1 MTNIKIKIAPN
12 IAHKNIDVYANCFR
26 DSGKQSEIVTKHYS
40 VECKKHDV
48 NILPKSNDEV
58 INVCDDKLYVHCF
71 LESYQ
76 SIRYSFDG
84 TLNKDSAIAKKGII
98 ELEPTDAEN
107 NLTEIA
113 IGIYCD
119 VQDVYKDICNVK
131 VKQQIITPECFFNG
145 SVTSTPL
152 VISKS
157 EKLTL
162 STRAENIIY
171 SIDSARTFHKVENNS
186 YDIAFSK
193 LGNFNIIAYGLNG
206 SKKSKKN
213 EQQVTVIG
221 TPILLDIGS
230 GNALDTGKG
239 FALFHFE

>member
-1 MTNIKIKIAPN
+1 MTNVKIKIEPR
-12 IAHKNIDVYANCFR
+12 IAHKKIDVYANCFS
-26 DSGKQSEIVTKHYS
+26 DYGKQSEIVTKHYS

-58 INVCDDKLYVHCF
+58 INVCDDRLYISCF

-98 ELEPTDAEN
+98 ELEPTGDEN

-119 VQDVYKDICNVK
+119 VQDVFKYTCNVK
-131 VKQQIITPECFFNG
+131 VKQQTITPECFFNG
-145 SVTSTPL
+145 SVPDKPL
-152 VISKS
+152 TMSKS
-157 EKLTL
+157 AKLTL

-171 SIDSARTFHKVENNS
+171 SIDNARTFHKVENNS
-186 YDIAFSK
+186 YDISFSK
-193 LGNFNIIAYGLNG
+193 LGIFNIIAYGLNG

-213 EQQVTVIG
+213 EQVVNVIG
-221 TPILLDIGS
+221 TPVLLDIGN
-230 GNALDTGKG
+230 GNALDTGKDL
-239 FALFHFE
+239 ALFYFE

>member
-1 MTNIKIKIAPN
+1 MTNVKIKIEPR
-12 IAHKNIDVYANCFR
+12 IAHKKIDVYANCFS
-26 DSGKQSEIVTKHYS
+26 DYGKQSEIVTKHYS

-58 INVCDDKLYVHCF
+58 INVCDDRLYISCF

-98 ELEPTDAEN
+98 ELEPTGDEN

-119 VQDVYKDICNVK
+119 VQNVFKYTCKVK

-145 SVTSTPL
+145 SVSDKPL
-152 VISKS
+152 TMSKS
-157 EKLTL
+157 AKLTL

-171 SIDSARTFHKVENNS
+171 SIDNARTFHKVENNS
-186 YDIAFSK
+186 YDISFSK
-193 LGNFNIIAYGLNG
+193 LGIFNIIAYGLNG

-213 EQQVTVIG
+213 KQIVNVIG
-221 TPILLDIGS
+221 TPVLLDIGN
-230 GNALDTGKG
+230 GNALDTGKDL
-239 FALFHFE
+239 ALFYFE

>member
-1 MTNIKIKIAPN
+1 MTNVKIKIEPR
-12 IAHKNIDVYANCFR
+12 IAHKKIDVYANCFS
-26 DSGKQSEIVTKHYS
+26 DYGKQSEIVTKHYS

-48 NILPKSNDEV
+48 NILPKSNNEV

-98 ELEPTDAEN
+98 ELEPTGDEN

-119 VQDVYKDICNVK
+119 VQNVFKYTCKVK

-145 SVTSTPL
+145 SVSDKPL
-152 VISKS
+152 TMSKS
-157 EKLTL
+157 AKLTL

-171 SIDSARTFHKVENNS
+171 SVDNARTFHKVENNS
-186 YDIAFSK
+186 YDISFSK
-193 LGNFNIIAYGLNG
+193 LGVFNIIAYGLNG

-213 EQQVTVIG
+213 KQIVNVIG
-221 TPILLDIGS
+221 TPVLLDIGN
-230 GNALDTGKG
+230 GNVLDTGKDL
-239 FALFHFE
+239 ALFYFE

>member
-1 MTNIKIKIAPN
+1 MTNVKIKIEPR
-12 IAHKNIDVYANCFR
+12 IAHKKIDVYANCFS
-26 DSGKQSEIVTKHYS
+26 DYGKQSEIVTKHYS

-48 NILPKSNDEV
+48 NILPKSSDEV

-84 TLNKDSAIAKKGII
+84 TLNKNSAVAKNGII
-98 ELEPTDAEN
+98 ELEPTDDEN

-119 VQDVYKDICNVK
+119 VQDVFKYTCKVK
-131 VKQQIITPECFFNG
+131 VKQQIITPECLFNG
-145 SVTSTPL
+145 SVSDKPL
-152 VISKS
+152 TMSKS
-157 EKLTL
+157 AKLTL

-171 SIDSARTFHKVENNS
+171 SVDNARTFQKVENNT
-186 YDIAFSK
+186 YDITFSK
-193 LGNFNIIAYGLNG
+193 LGIFTIIAYGLNG

-213 EQQVTVIG
+213 EQVVNVIG
-221 TPILLDIGS
+221 TPVLLDIGNGS
-230 GNALDTGKG
+230 VLDTGKDL
-239 FALFHFE
+239 ALFYFE

>member
-1 MTNIKIKIAPN
+1 MTNVKIKIEPR
-12 IAHKNIDVYANCFR
+12 IAHKNIDVYANCFS
-26 DSGKQSEIVTKHYS
+26 DYGKQSEIVTKHYS

-84 TLNKDSAIAKKGII
+84 TLNKNSAVAKNGII
-98 ELEPTDAEN
+98 ELEPTDDEN

-119 VQDVYKDICNVK
+119 VQDVFKDTCNVK
-131 VKQQIITPECFFNG
+131 VKQQTITPECFFNG
-145 SVTSTPL
+145 SVSDKPL
-152 VISKS
+152 TMSKS
-157 EKLTL
+157 AKLTL

-171 SIDSARTFHKVENNS
+171 SIDNARTFHKVENNS
-186 YDIAFSK
+186 YDISFSK
-193 LGNFNIIAYGLNG
+193 LGIFNIIAYGLNG

-213 EQQVTVIG
+213 EQIVNVIG
-221 TPILLDIGS
+221 TPVLLDIGN
-230 GNALDTGKG
+230 GNALDTGKDL
-239 FALFHFE
+239 ALFYFE

>member
-1 MTNIKIKIAPN
+1 MTNVKIKIEPR
-12 IAHKNIDVYANCFR
+12 IAHKKIDVYANCFS
-26 DSGKQSEIVTKHYS
+26 DYGKQSEIVTKHYS

-48 NILPKSNDEV
+48 NILPKSNNEV

-98 ELEPTDAEN
+98 ELEPTGDEN

-119 VQDVYKDICNVK
+119 VQNVFKYTCNVK
-131 VKQQIITPECFFNG
+131 VKQQTITPECFFNG
-145 SVTSTPL
+145 SVSDKPL
-152 VISKS
+152 TMSKS
-157 EKLTL
+157 AKLTL
-162 STRAENIIY
+162 STRAENIVY
-171 SIDSARTFHKVENNS
+171 SIDNARTFHKVENNS
-186 YDIAFSK
+186 YDISFSK
-193 LGNFNIIAYGLNG
+193 LGIFNIIAYGLNG

-213 EQQVTVIG
+213 EQVVNVIG
-221 TPILLDIGS
+221 TPVLLDIGN
-230 GNALDTGKG
+230 GNVLDTGKDL
-239 FALFHFE
+239 ALFYFE

>member
-1 MTNIKIKIAPN
+1 MTNVKIKIEPR
-12 IAHKNIDVYANCFR
+12 IAHKKIDVYANCFS
-26 DSGKQSEIVTKHYS
+26 DYGKQSEIVTKHYS

-58 INVCDDKLYVHCF
+58 INVCDDRLYISCF

-98 ELEPTDAEN
+98 ELEPTGDEN

-119 VQDVYKDICNVK
+119 VQDVFKYTCNVK
-131 VKQQIITPECFFNG
+131 VKQQTITPECFFNG
-145 SVTSTPL
+145 SVSDKPL
-152 VISKS
+152 TMSKS
-157 EKLTL
+157 AKLTL
-162 STRAENIIY
+162 STRAENIVY
-171 SIDSARTFHKVENNS
+171 SIDNARTFHKVENNS
-186 YDIAFSK
+186 YDISFSK
-193 LGNFNIIAYGLNG
+193 LGVFNIIAYGLNG

-213 EQQVTVIG
+213 EQVVNVIG
-221 TPILLDIGS
+221 TPVLLDIGN
-230 GNALDTGKG
+230 GNVLDTGKG
-239 FALFHFE
+239 LALFYFE

>member
-1 MTNIKIKIAPN
+1 MTNIKIKIAPS

-26 DSGKQSEIVTKHYS
+26 VSGKQSEIVTKHCS
-40 VECKKHDV
+40 VECKKHEV
-48 NILPKSNDEV
+48 NILPKSNNEV
-58 INVCDDKLYVHCF
+58 INVCDDRLYISCF

-84 TLNKDSAIAKKGII
+84 TLNKDSAIAKNGII
-98 ELEPTDAEN
+98 ELEPTDGEN

-119 VQDVYKDICNVK
+119 VQDVYKDIYNVK

-171 SIDSARTFHKVENNS
+171 SIDNARTFHKVEYNS
-186 YDIAFSK
+186 DDIAFSK
-193 LGNFNIIAYGLNG
+193 LGIFNIIAYGLNG

-213 EQQVTVIG
+213 EQVVNVIG
-221 TPILLDIGS
+221 TSVLLDIGN
-230 GNALDTGKG
+230 GNALDAGKDL
-239 FALFHFE
+239 ALFYFE

>member
-1 MTNIKIKIAPN
+1 MTNVKIKIEPR
-12 IAHKNIDVYANCFR
+12 IAHKKIDVYANCFS
-26 DSGKQSEIVTKHYS
+26 DYGKQSEIVTKHYS

-58 INVCDDKLYVHCF
+58 INVCDDRLYISCF

-84 TLNKDSAIAKKGII
+84 TLNKNSAVAKNGII
-98 ELEPTDAEN
+98 QLEPTDDEN

-119 VQDVYKDICNVK
+119 VQNVYKDICNVK

-145 SVTSTPL
+145 SVSDKPL
-152 VISKS
+152 TMSKS
-157 EKLTL
+157 AKLTL

-171 SIDSARTFHKVENNS
+171 SIDNARTFHKVENNS
-186 YDIAFSK
+186 YDISFSK
-193 LGNFNIIAYGLNG
+193 LGIFNIIAYGLNG

-213 EQQVTVIG
+213 EQVVNVIG
-221 TPILLDIGS
+221 TPVLLDIGN
-230 GNALDTGKG
+230 GNVLDTGKDL
-239 FALFHFE
+239 ALFYFE